1 MAFAMTRCT
10 FDHGLAVGDTRHLR
24 SARNAI
30 DIGTECDDWFTASP
44 SGPPGRGNIGNTG
57 FHAEAVCFENCCQV
71 ALGFK
76 LLEPKF
82 GERKQAVD
90 NFLHHFGAIID
101 TSNGFSLEATEAC
114 LGSDCGDCGE
124 SENRDS

>member
-1 MAFAMTRCT
+1 MRTLIRLLTISIFALTK
-10 FDHGLAVGDTRHLR
+10 V
-24 SARNAI
+24 
-30 DIGTECDDWFTASP
+30 TATTAQ
-44 SGPPGRGNIGNTG
+44 TG
-57 FHAEAVCFENCCQV
+57 FSGLKAEAVCFENCCQV
-71 ALGFK
+71 ALSFK